1 MLHHAET
8 KLFFC
13 LMHMFELFE
22 FDFGAFFILNP
33 KEKNKRKGTRKFRIK
48 EKGKVSTT
56 PSLLGLL
63 AHSTQLAARPR
74 AHASADRW
82 APPVGAA
89 SRSLARS
96 LASSLSGQW
105 DCPISAVARSRAPA
119 FAGSQAL
126 PVRLVPSP
134 ATAAPMAC
142 APCTVKPRPRP
153 RPTTRP
159 RRSSAQVKTSRPPP
173 LNLPLPLIRSVPA
186 LALTQSIAS
195 PPLSFRR
202 PHRVSIVASVTVSFA
217 GALCTGNPQWFSLPP
232 FSQPGPRST
241 PPLRR

>member
-82 APPVGAA
+82 APPVGAVSRARARTPLLSLA
-89 SRSLARS
+89 SGTAPSAQLRARAHPLSLARRPCPS
-96 LASSLSGQW
+96 DSSPPPQPPRPWHAPRARLNRAHAHAPRLAH
-105 DCPISAVARSRAPA
+105 VARAP
-119 FAGSQAL
+119 
-126 PVRLVPSP
+126 R
-134 ATAAPMAC
+134 
-142 APCTVKPRPRP
+142 
-153 RPTTRP
+153 
-159 RRSSAQVKTSRPPP
+159 
-173 LNLPLPLIRSVPA
+173 
-186 LALTQSIAS
+186 
-195 PPLSFRR
+195 
-202 PHRVSIVASVTVSFA
+202 
-217 GALCTGNPQWFSLPP
+217 
-232 FSQPGPRST
+232 
-241 PPLRR
+241 